1 MLEIERKYL
10 LKSTDWKDE
19 CIQSVTNIQQAY
31 LFEDKNKSLRIRI
44 RSKEAFLTIKMG
56 QGLARNEY
64 EYAITLEDAEEMM
77 AKANLRCL
85 EKTRYVILHKNNL
98 WEIDVFH
105 GKHNGLILAEI
116 ELSSIDEEVELPT
129 WIGEE
134 VTENPAYLNVQLF
147 KNL

>member
-10 LKSTDWKDE
+10 LKTMDWKGE
-19 CIQSVTNIQQAY
+19 SIQSATNIKQAY
-31 LFEDKNKSLRIRI
+31 LFEDQDKSLRIRV
-44 RSKEAFLTIKMG
+44 RSEEAFLTIKMG
-56 QGLARNEY
+56 QGLTRNEY
-64 EYAITLEDAEEMM
+64 EYAISVEDAEEMI
-77 AKANLRCL
+77 AKANLPCL
-85 EKTRYVILHKNNL
+85 EKTRYVILHKNNF

-116 ELSSIDEEVELPT
+116 ELSSVDEEVELPT

>member
-10 LKSTDWKDE
+10 LKTMDWKGE
-19 CIQSVTNIQQAY
+19 SIQSATNIKQAY
-31 LFEDKNKSLRIRI
+31 LFEDKDKSLRIRV
-44 RSKEAFLTIKMG
+44 RSEEAFLTIKMG

-64 EYAITLEDAEEMM
+64 EYAISVEDAEEMF
-77 AKANLRCL
+77 AKANLPCL

>member
-10 LKSTDWKDE
+10 LKTMDWKGE
-19 CIQSVTNIQQAY
+19 SIQSATNIKQAY
-31 LFEDKNKSLRIRI
+31 LFEDKDKSLRIRV
-44 RSKEAFLTIKMG
+44 RSEEAFLTIKMG

-64 EYAITLEDAEEMM
+64 EYAISVEDAEEMI
-77 AKANLRCL
+77 AKANLPCL

-134 VTENPAYLNVQLF
+134 VTENPSYLNVQLF

>member
-1 MLEIERKYL
+1 
-10 LKSTDWKDE
+10 
-19 CIQSVTNIQQAY
+19 
-31 LFEDKNKSLRIRI
+31 
-44 RSKEAFLTIKMG
+44 
-56 QGLARNEY
+56 
-64 EYAITLEDAEEMM
+64 
-77 AKANLRCL
+77 
-85 EKTRYVILHKNNL
+85 VILHKNNL

-116 ELSSIDEEVELPT
+116 ELGSIDEEVELPT